1 MSPQFQRGQ
10 VLVEFTLAASVLFLL
25 IFGIIDFSRALFA
38 YDQVTAAARIGS
50 RYAIVHGTACAVAG
64 CPSTPASVQAYVR
77 SKVTGINPTYL
88 SVIPTYS
95 PAPGCT
101 DPNLQGPLCIVTVT
115 VSYPFSFVLGYAR
128 TITMSSSSQMVI
140 SQ

>member
-1 MSPQFQRGQ
+1 VSPQLQRGQ
-10 VLVEFTLAASVLFLL
+10 VLVEFTLAASLLFLL

-64 CPSTPASVQAYVR
+64 CTAASVQAYVR
-77 SKVTGINPTYL
+77 SKVTGLNSASLFVSPN
-88 SVIPTYS
+88 YS
-95 PAPGCT
+95 TAPGCT
-101 DPNLQGPLCIVTVT
+101 DPSFQGPLCIVTVT
-115 VSYPFSFVLGYAR
+115 VTYPFSFVLGYVHP
-128 TITMSSSSQMVI
+128 ITMTSSSQMVI